1 MRLHLASKHLLV
13 AAGLLAVPATIQ
25 FEQAAKALPVHKPK
39 PEAESPKPGGESDD
53 IRTTRLRQFFKSLQ
67 CPIQEMA
74 GDFVQAADDNRLDWR
89 LLPSISVIESG
100 GGKIL
105 KNNNLFGWDNGNM
118 PFPTLRAGIHQVA
131 DSLGRSLLYRNQ
143 DSLGKLRFYNPN
155 PEYALK
161 VAEVMDTISPS
172 RNLVPVHMAN
182 RRGTVLMAVN

>member
-1 MRLHLASKHLLV
+1 MRFQKVPKQLVV

-25 FEQAAKALPVHKPK
+25 FEQAANARPVSKPK
-39 PEAESPKPGGESDD
+39 VDSESED
-53 IRTTRLRQFFKSLQ
+53 IRTARLRQFFNALH

-100 GGKIL
+100 GGKVFR
-105 KNNNLFGWDNGNM
+105 NNNLFGWDNGDT
-118 PFPTLRAGIHQVA
+118 PFPTVRAGIHQVA
-131 DSLGRSLLYRNQ
+131 NKLGRSLLYRNV

-155 PEYALK
+155 PDYAVK
-161 VAEVMDTISPS
+161 VAAVMDTISPS
-172 RNLVPVHMAN
+172 RNLVPIHLN